1 MIEYGNIEGMKAYLT
16 ETVVVGSGA
25 AGYNAAC
32 LLRKGFVDD
41 LVVITDGKKEGS
53 SRNTGASR
61 QSYYRLSSDGDSVL
75 EMAKDLFDGGALDGD
90 VALAQA
96 SLSTQS
102 FIRLTE
108 LGIPFPTSR
117 YGESIGYSTGFDDR
131 NRTTTI
137 GPNTGKYMT
146 DYLEYEANREGVDVL
161 ENHHLV
167 RICQKHGIVKAII
180 VIDRETAER
189 KMILTRN
196 LVLATGGSCGIFS
209 ETAAPSGQYGTL
221 GLAMEAGVK
230 CSNLTECQFG
240 IVAIEPRM
248 KMDGILMTALPRFLS
263 IDESG
268 VEHEFLI
275 EAGLSREE
283 IEKLLILK
291 GNEWAFDVRKIES
304 SSKLDM
310 LVLSEIQKG
319 RKVYLDYM
327 HSLKDGAE
335 TPASIIRN
343 ENYLLSSYLSDR
355 GSDISRKYIEVT
367 VGAEHFNGGVSV
379 DSWWQ
384 SNVEGLFAI
393 GEASSATGIYSPTGS
408 SFNMGQVS
416 ARRASSWILEHG
428 IGEWYVDSM
437 NLEDDVHLVDS
448 IAEHALEGNVDALSV
463 LDEVRNIMS
472 SSMGIKRNMDS
483 LKKALL
489 KVDSYLSSFA
499 SIKVDRTSRIWMLFE
514 LRNVLLS
521 AKAMLESAMDYME
534 NGGKSRASAMYDGR
548 DVEDGIP
555 LIQEAVMKDGS
566 FEFSRRAPRPIPTSD
581 DTFDAIW
588 SSFRRNKNV
597 Y

>member
-1 MIEYGNIEGMKAYLT
+1 MIEYGNIDGMKAYLT

-25 AGYNAAC
+25 SGYNAAC

-41 LVVITDGKKEGS
+41 LVVITDGKREGS

-75 EMAKDLFDGGALDGD
+75 EMARDLFDGGALDGD
-90 VALAQA
+90 VALAEA

-102 FIRLTE
+102 FMRLSE
-108 LGIPFPTSR
+108 LGIPFPASR
-117 YGESIGYSTGFDDR
+117 YGESIGYSTGFDER

-167 RICQKHGIVKAII
+167 KICQKHGIVKAII

-196 LVLATGGSCGIFS
+196 LVLATGGSAGIFS
-209 ETAAPSGQYGTL
+209 QTATPSGQYGTL
-221 GLAMEAGVK
+221 GMAIEAGVK

-240 IVAIEPRM
+240 IVAIDPRV
-248 KMDGILMTALPRFLS
+248 KMDGILMTSLPRFIS
-263 IDESG
+263 VDESG
-268 VEHEFLI
+268 EEHEFLVD
-275 EAGLSREE
+275 AGMTWEE

-291 GNEWAFDVRKIES
+291 GNEWAFDVRKIEG

-310 LVLSEIQKG
+310 LVISEIQKG

-335 TPASIIRN
+335 APASIIGR
-343 ENYLLSSYLSDR
+343 ENYLLASYLSDR

-367 VGAEHFNGGVSV
+367 VGAEHFNGGIAV

-428 IGEWYVDSM
+428 IGEWYVDAM
-437 NLEDDVHLVDS
+437 NLEEDVKLVDT
-448 IAEHALEGNVDALSV
+448 IAENAMEGSIDALSV
-463 LDEVRNIMS
+463 LEKVRNLMS
-472 SSMGIKRNMDS
+472 SSMEIVRNMEGV
-483 LKKALL
+483 KEALV
-489 KVDSYLSSFA
+489 KVEYYLSTFD
-499 SIKVDRTSRIWMLFE
+499 SIKVDRPSLIWMLFE

-521 AKAMLESAMDYME
+521 SKAVLESAIDYME
-534 NGGKSRASAMYDGR
+534 NGGRSRASAFYEGR
-548 DVEDGIP
+548 DIESEAA
-555 LIQEAVMKDGS
+555 LIQEVVMKDGEL
-566 FEFSRRAPRPIPTSD
+566 EFSRRSPRPIPTSD
-581 DTFDAIW
+581 DPFDKTW

>member
-1 MIEYGNIEGMKAYLT
+1 MIEYGNIDGMKAYLA

-25 AGYNAAC
+25 SGYNAAC

-41 LVVITDGKKEGS
+41 LLVITDGRREGS

-75 EMAKDLFDGGALDGD
+75 EMARDLFDGGALDGD
-90 VALAQA
+90 VALAEA

-102 FIRLTE
+102 FMRLSE

-117 YGESIGYSTGFDDR
+117 YGESIGYSTGFDSR

-167 RICQKHGIVKAII
+167 RICQKHGIIKAII
-180 VIDRETAER
+180 VLDRETAER
-189 KMILTRN
+189 KIILTRN

-209 ETAAPSGQYGTL
+209 ETATPSGLYGTL
-221 GLAMEAGVK
+221 GLSIEAGVR

-240 IVAIEPRM
+240 LTAIDPRM
-248 KMDGILMTALPRFLS
+248 KMDGILMTSLPRFIS
-263 IDESG
+263 IDGSG
-268 VEHEFLI
+268 VEHEFLV
-275 EAGLSREE
+275 EAGLGRED

-291 GNEWAFDVRKIES
+291 GNEWAFDVRKTEG
-304 SSKLDM
+304 SSKLDI
-310 LVLSEIQKG
+310 LVLDEIRKG

-327 HSLKDGAE
+327 HSLKTGAE
-335 TPASIIRN
+335 TPASIIRR
-343 ENYLLSSYLSDR
+343 ENYLLASYLSDR
-355 GSDISRKYIEVT
+355 GADISRNYIEVT
-367 VGAEHFNGGVSV
+367 VGAEHFNGGIAV

-428 IGEWYVDSM
+428 IGDWYVDPM
-437 NLEDDVHLVDS
+437 NLEEDVKLVDS
-448 IAEHALEGNVDALSV
+448 IADNAMEGSIDALSV
-463 LDEVRNIMS
+463 LDEVRTLMS
-472 SSMGIKRNMDS
+472 SSMGIVRNMEG
-483 LKKALL
+483 L
-489 KVDSYLSSFA
+489 KVALVKVDGYLSNFD
-499 SIKVDRTSRIWMLFE
+499 SIKVDRTSLIWMLFE
-514 LRNVLLS
+514 LRNVLLT

-534 NGGKSRASAMYDGR
+534 NGGKNRASALYEGR
-548 DVEDGIP
+548 DVETEIP
-555 LIQEAVMKDGS
+555 AIQEVILKDGAL
-566 FEFSRRAPRPIPTSD
+566 EISRRAPRPILTSD
-581 DTFDAIW
+581 DPFDEIW
-588 SSFRRNKNV
+588 KSYRRNKNV